1 MVTRFSFHLFL
12 VKFGTFEQY
21 PDLYFF
27 SSETITDLWPQIM
40 NSLKVLS
47 QGIWEPWGVHIFT
60 LMASYMGAN
69 ITAAQTI
76 TRNVALLFQVFAV
89 GIQISCLILVGN
101 SIGEGSSYLAK
112 QFYRI
117 SSCTSMVVSS
127 IVILLLVFLQDI
139 LISMFTKN

>member
-1 MVTRFSFHLFL
+1 
-12 VKFGTFEQY
+12 
-21 PDLYFF
+21 
-27 SSETITDLWPQIM
+27 
-40 NSLKVLS
+40 
-47 QGIWEPWGVHIFT
+47 
-60 LMASYMGAN
+60 MASYMGAN